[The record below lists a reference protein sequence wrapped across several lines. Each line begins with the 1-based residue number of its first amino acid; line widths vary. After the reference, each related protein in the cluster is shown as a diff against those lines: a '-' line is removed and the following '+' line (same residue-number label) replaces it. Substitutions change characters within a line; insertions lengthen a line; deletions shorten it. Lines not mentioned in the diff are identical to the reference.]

1 MNIKKYL
8 FETIKYALRS
18 YPIIRPY
25 IKEVDRLYT
34 MNAEELKQRNEKR
47 FLEIFRKAYDK
58 SPFYHKLYTEE
69 GIRKEDITCLEDI
82 KKLPVITK
90 DMVKKHAD
98 EMLTVPRW
106 QVIRANTSGTTGT
119 PLKIYESWPSIW
131 WTQAYTYCSRKR
143 DGFTYGQPL
152 VSLRGHLNRNQ
163 TSLKIHLSNTL
174 FLSSYNIN
182 SNTVE
187 QYYKKIVMFQPIAI
201 EGYPSSLYSLALFL
215 KDAELELNIP
225 ITFTS
230 SETLLDYQRDLIEER
245 LGTEIYDRYSMTERT
260 IFLVE
265 SHNHGGYYEAPG
277 FSINEYIDDGEICT
291 SLINDAFPMI
301 RYRSNDIME
310 IEEATDENPQIVV
323 KRVNGRKEDYLHCKD
338 GSRIMRLD
346 FIFKDV
352 KHVKMSQLVQDKEG
366 VLSVRV
372 VPEKDFTD
380 DDRNRIEQNIIARIG
395 AGNIDFRIELITE
408 NEIQLTPRGKY
419 KFIINLMNVNR
430 GGVIKRILGRKDDY
444 VICKDGSLVTRIDF
458 IESGQHIKACQWVQ
472 EEKGEVIVYIVP
484 DENFTEADAYF
495 VKNETL
501 KRVGFDNMEVSTK
514 IVGIE
519 DLIYTQRGKF
529 KLIVR
534 KPNATV

>member
-58 SPFYHKLYTEE
+58 SPFYYKLYTER

-215 KDAELELNIP
+215 KDAELELSIP

-245 LGTEIYDRYSMTERT
+245 LGTEIYDRYGMTERT

-265 SHNHGGYYEAPG
+265 SHNHAGYYEAPG

-323 KRVNGRKEDYLHCKD
+323 KRVNGPERNAPDFYLLPDC
-338 GSRIMRLD
+338 
-346 FIFKDV
+346 F
-352 KHVKMSQLVQDKEG
+352 
-366 VLSVRV
+366 
-372 VPEKDFTD
+372 
-380 DDRNRIEQNIIARIG
+380 QNPTGKKCFQIQHH
-395 AGNIDFRIELITE
+395 
-408 NEIQLTPRGKY
+408 IQLQKGSPISPSKAEADHTCRKQQQQYDRDHLDSNNSFCHRHSHFCTNIQKQHAYPR
-419 KFIINLMNVNR
+419 FST
-430 GGVIKRILGRKDDY
+430 
-444 VICKDGSLVTRIDF
+444 GSHCSKCRTGHDLSPAQRYL
-458 IESGQHIKACQWVQ
+458 K
-472 EEKGEVIVYIVP
+472 
-484 DENFTEADAYF
+484 NFT
-495 VKNETL
+495 KT
-501 KRVGFDNMEVSTK
+501 
-514 IVGIE
+514 
-519 DLIYTQRGKF
+519 
-529 KLIVR
+529 
-534 KPNATV
+534 P

>member
-8 FETIKYALRS
+8 FETIKYALRI

-47 FLEIFRKAYDK
+47 FLEIFRRAYDK

-265 SHNHGGYYEAPG
+265 SHNHAGYYEAPG

-346 FIFKDV
+346 FIFKGV

-458 IESGQHIKACQWVQ
+458 IERGQHIKACQWVQ

-484 DENFTEADAYF
+484 DENFTEADARF

-514 IVGIE
+514 IVAIE

-534 KPNATV
+534 KTNATV